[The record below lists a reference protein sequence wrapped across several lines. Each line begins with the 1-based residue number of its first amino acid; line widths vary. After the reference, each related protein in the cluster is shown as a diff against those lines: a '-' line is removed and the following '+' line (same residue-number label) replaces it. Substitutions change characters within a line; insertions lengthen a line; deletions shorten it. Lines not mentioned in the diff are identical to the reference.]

1 LRSRHI
7 CRLGWR
13 RRFAGRRI
21 EIGDRLRQVR
31 FGGRRGCQFLGRA
44 ECMRLVLALL
54 HVGLVLGRRAFALPP
69 HAIATAAAAAATA
82 SPPVAIAL
90 RFAALRRERLVC
102 LRRAFVGRRLLGTLG
117 AEFPF
122 GLARLIQTTF
132 FRRMFF
138 VTIVLTVRLRMRLA
152 AIAATP
158 PPTAPPPPSSA
169 FTVLL
174 GGGLCWRLA
183 LAFLV

>member
-1 LRSRHI
+1 
-7 CRLGWR
+7 
-13 RRFAGRRI
+13 
-21 EIGDRLRQVR
+21 
-31 FGGRRGCQFLGRA
+31 
-44 ECMRLVLALL
+44 MRLVLALL
-54 HVGLVLGRRAFALPP
+54 HVGLVLGRRAFALAS

-132 FRRMFF
+132 VRRMFF